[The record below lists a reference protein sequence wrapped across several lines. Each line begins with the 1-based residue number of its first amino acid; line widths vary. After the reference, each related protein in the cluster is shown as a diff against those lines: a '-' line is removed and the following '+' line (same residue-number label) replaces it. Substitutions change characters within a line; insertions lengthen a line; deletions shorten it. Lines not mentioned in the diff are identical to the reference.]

1 MNYFKRSARS
11 KLCASSIAL
20 SLPAKTLMYSYD
32 HLIRSYCYPRR
43 SFDHPESD
51 RQRDN
56 VRRLSSVL
64 VNDESCF
71 PRRWLA
77 RWKTRRVLTGRLAP
91 AHRSTFQHFND
102 TDFHTLFVPPF
113 STRNLLWIDNMDVCF
128 VGLAV
133 TWFIAKSLCWSYV
146 YLCILSRLYWSYKL
160 QWCLE
165 GSLVANVELCDSR
178 SILVFIGFCGILVE
192 RVLFDVIL
200 HKNII
205 FVIITNALLNEVA

>member
-77 RWKTRRVLTGRLAP
+77 GWKTRRVLTGRLAP

-102 TDFHTLFVPPF
+102 TEFHTLFVPPF